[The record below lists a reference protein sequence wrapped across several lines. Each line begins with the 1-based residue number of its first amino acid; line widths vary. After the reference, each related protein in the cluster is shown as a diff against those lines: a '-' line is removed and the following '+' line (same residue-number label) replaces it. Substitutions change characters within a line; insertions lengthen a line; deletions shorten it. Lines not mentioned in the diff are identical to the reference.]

1 MKSVKQKNMAAASL
15 KNLKPF
21 RKGESGNPKGGKKK
35 IPELKIL
42 LAETLEDKS
51 GDITAAKAIFLNL
64 RNMAITRKDSTAIR
78 AAELIL
84 AYAYGR
90 PTLRLDAEIRA
101 IAIDNAS
108 DDVRSIAA
116 EFSLLDAPENA
127 EKENKE
133 NAD

>member
-1 MKSVKQKNMAAASL
+1 MSTTAKQKLSEIKL
-15 KNLKPF
+15 KNLKSYK
-21 RKGESGNPKGGKKK
+21 KGQSGNPKGRPKK

-64 RNMAITRKDSTAIR
+64 RNMAITRKDSIAIR

-116 EFSLLDAPENA
+116 EYALLDASENA